1 MGCSYLMSK
10 IYKVFIMAGEESGDI
25 LAASLMQKIKLL
37 TGGKVEFAG
46 IGGYYM
52 KSENIKC
59 IFSIK
64 DISCIGI
71 FEVFKKLP
79 SIYRIIKKT
88 IDFIKDFNPDVII
101 AIDAQEFSKLIF
113 KKLPMFKR
121 VLYVA
126 PSVWAWR
133 SWRAKKVK
141 EYTDLL
147 LTIFDFEEEIFKRF
161 NCNVSYVGHPL
172 IENKYIISASSQ
184 DFKNKYLINKNY
196 FCLLPGSR
204 KSEITKLL
212 PIFIS
217 AAKILK
223 ARYGYEVIIVTPFK
237 EVELVNSIIQTENFK
252 CLVVSNQED
261 KYNAISGAKF
271 AIASSGTVALELGI
285 LEIPTVITYK
295 ANIMTAILVKF
306 LIKLKWVSLVN
317 IIMNKKIMPE
327 LLQWDC
333 SVEKILQECS
343 YILESTYQK
352 TELAKFK
359 KKMLNHIDGVPSE
372 IAAKKILDLIAA

>member
-1 MGCSYLMSK
+1 MSK

-25 LAASLMQKIKLL
+25 LAASLIQKIKLL

-59 IFSIK
+59 IFSIE

-79 SIYRIIKKT
+79 NIYRIIKRT
-88 IDFIKDFNPDVII
+88 VNFIKNFNPDVII
-101 AIDAQEFSKLIF
+101 AIDAQEFSKLVF

-126 PSVWAWR
+126 PTVWAWR

-141 EYTDLL
+141 GYTDLL
-147 LTIFDFEEEIFKRF
+147 LTVFDFEEEIFKKF
-161 NCNVSYVGHPL
+161 DCNVSYVGHPL
-172 IENKYIISASSQ
+172 IENKYIISASDQ
-184 DFKNKYLINKNY
+184 DFRNKYLIKKNY

-217 AAKILK
+217 VAKILK
-223 ARYGYEVIIVTPFK
+223 ARYGYEAIIVTPFK

-359 KKMLNHIDGVPSE
+359 KKMINHIDGVPSE

>member
-25 LAASLMQKIKLL
+25 LAASLIQKIKLL

-59 IFSIK
+59 IFSIE

-79 SIYRIIKKT
+79 NIYRIIKRT
-88 IDFIKDFNPDVII
+88 VNFIKNFNPDVII
-101 AIDAQEFSKLIF
+101 AIDAQEFSKLVF

-126 PSVWAWR
+126 PTVWAWR

-141 EYTDLL
+141 GYTDLL
-147 LTIFDFEEEIFKRF
+147 LTVFDFEEEIFKKF
-161 NCNVSYVGHPL
+161 DCNVSYVGHPL
-172 IENKYIISASSQ
+172 IENKYIISASDQ
-184 DFKNKYLINKNY
+184 DFRNKYLIKKNY

-217 AAKILK
+217 VAKILK
-223 ARYGYEVIIVTPFK
+223 ARYGYEAIIVTPFK

-359 KKMLNHIDGVPSE
+359 KKMINHIDGVPSE